1 MLVNESDIKGN
12 VLCARKRILMFWLIR
27 LRRALRYSTFILGE
41 SKMKKSIVTLAL
53 LVAAV
58 NVAYAQNSVTLYGV
72 IDESIQYTH
81 NATPTG
87 SSQVGLYSGN
97 LSGSR

>member
-1 MLVNESDIKGN
+1 
-12 VLCARKRILMFWLIR
+12 
-27 LRRALRYSTFILGE
+27 
-41 SKMKKSIVTLAL
+41 MKKSIVTLAL